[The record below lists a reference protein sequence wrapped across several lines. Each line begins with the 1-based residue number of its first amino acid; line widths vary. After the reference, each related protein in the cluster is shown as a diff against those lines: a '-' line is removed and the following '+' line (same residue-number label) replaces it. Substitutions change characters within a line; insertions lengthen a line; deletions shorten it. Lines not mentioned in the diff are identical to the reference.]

1 MWRLRIIS
9 GGIVTMLFGT
19 HFLIAQENER
29 MDQLWGDFETSKFA
43 SDSIRGE
50 LFRDGNYAMF
60 IHWGLYSNI
69 ANRYK
74 GKTYYGIAEWI
85 MSSRRADIPVEE
97 YKHLAKDF
105 NPVDFDAERIVQLA
119 KRAGM
124 KYIII
129 TSKHHDGF
137 AMYDSEVSDFNIVD
151 ATPFGRDPMKELAE
165 ACKKENIGFG
175 FYYSQ
180 NQDWTAPGGRR
191 GPLTNDSGDTIS
203 FDEYFYGKCLP
214 QVNEITTRYGDMV
227 LIWFDTPG
235 GMPKKY
241 AAELVELVHNNQ
253 PKALVSGRIGHGLGD
268 YKTLGD
274 MEVPHVNVEG
284 LWEAV
289 DVTNDSWGNAWY
301 DENWKSPKEIL
312 KRLISTV
319 ARGGTYMLN
328 IGPDVKGNVP
338 DFAVMSLEA
347 SGRWLSA
354 YPQVVYGAG
363 PSPWLHALPWGDVT
377 VNNDQ
382 LYLSIYAYPRNGNLY
397 LPGLKNEIISAK
409 LLNAGNKLDLN
420 YSKQNGNLLLD
431 LPLQQPEDFISVI
444 ELTIDGAAEVDSTP
458 ALDPFISTELTTH
471 FADAIHCKIEE
482 KRWMEKFGEWKVQH
496 VIQGWE
502 EGSKATWEIKVFQP
516 GVYFVEL
523 NYAGTG
529 RLVWSVASDEGVFI
543 QNQQNASHIYSAYP
557 MGWMQFDK
565 PGIHKISV
573 SLVEGD
579 PDTSELSGIRFTP
592 ISFGGQQ

>member
-9 GGIVTMLFGT
+9 GGIITMIFCT
-19 HFLIAQENER
+19 HFLMARENER
-29 MDQLWGDFETSKFA
+29 MDQLWGEQEYAVFE
-43 SDSIRGE
+43 SDSLRGE

-85 MSSRRADIPVEE
+85 MSSSRADIPVEE
-97 YKHLAKDF
+97 YKHLAKEF

-180 NQDWTAPGGRR
+180 NQDWTAPGGKR
-191 GPLTNDSGDTIS
+191 GPVTNASGDTIS

-214 QVNEITTRYGDMV
+214 QVHEITTHYGDMV

-241 AAELVELVHNNQ
+241 AVELVELVHNNQ
-253 PKALVSGRIGHGLGD
+253 PKAFVSGRVGHGLGD
-268 YKTLGD
+268 YRTLGD

-289 DVTNDSWGNAWY
+289 DVTNDSWGYAWY

-312 KRLISTV
+312 ERLISTV

-328 IGPDVKGNVP
+328 VGPDGKGNVP
-338 DFAVMSLEA
+338 GFAIRSLEA
-347 SGRWLSA
+347 SGKWLSA

-363 PSPWLHALPWGDVT
+363 ASPWLHALPWGDVT
-377 VNNDQ
+377 INNDQ
-382 LYLSIYAYPRNGNLY
+382 LYLSVYEYPRNGKLY

-409 LLNAGNKLDLN
+409 LLNAGNTLELN
-420 YSKQNGNLLLD
+420 YSKENGDLLLD
-431 LPLQQPEDFISVI
+431 LPFQQPEDYISVI
-444 ELTIDGAAEVDSTP
+444 ELTIDGAAMVDHTP

-471 FADAIHCKIEE
+471 FADPTNCKIEN

-496 VIQGWE
+496 VVHDWK
-502 EGSKATWEIKVFQP
+502 EGSKATWEIKVFKP

-523 NYAGTG
+523 NYAGAG
-529 RLVWSVASDEGVFI
+529 RLVWSVESDEGAFI
-543 QNQQNASHIYSAYP
+543 QNQQNASHIYSTYP

-573 SLVEGD
+573 SLVDGD
-579 PDTSELSGIRFTP
+579 PDTSELAGIRFTP